1 MLTATSSL
9 VLLCLL
15 WKGKEIFGSRSAVFS
30 VPEADVIAGFMSYDC
45 SPILRTVLRTRIL
58 LSILICTGA
67 QMPEHQYIFLTIVL
81 ELF

>member
-1 MLTATSSL
+1 MSTTTSSL
-9 VLLCLL
+9 VLLWVL
-15 WKGKEIFGSRSAVFS
+15 WKGEETFGSWSAVFS
-30 VPEADVIAGFMSYDC
+30 VPDADDIPGCMSYDC

-58 LSILICTGA
+58 LLILICTGA